1 MLLNCR
7 RHEKHIAY
15 AESHDQALVGDKTI
29 AFWLIDE
36 KTYWK
41 WIDFPRP
48 ENNYSYRCARRQWS
62 LADSDCLRY
71 KGLNNFD
78 REMQK
83 LDEQYNLLEDDF
95 IEQLAVHEV
104 MKQLIYRR
112 GPLVFVFNFHPTES
126 YLGLRIPVP
135 DPTSY
140 RVILNTDD

>member
-1 MLLNCR
+1 MGV
-7 RHEKHIAY
+7 
-15 AESHDQALVGDKTI
+15 ALYRNG
-29 AFWLIDE
+29 FPSRSMGNGFGHPQ
-36 KTYWK
+36 

-48 ENNYSYRCARRQWS
+48 RENYSCHCARRQWN

-78 REMQK
+78 WEMQK

-95 IEQLAVHEV
+95 IEQLAVHED

-112 GPLVFVFNFHPTES
+112 SPLVFVFNFHPTES
-126 YLGLRIPVP
+126 YRGLRTPVP